1 MSSRSNFI
9 FGPFADSAWK
19 QPKIASHADPAVAR
33 HLFAKT
39 PQRTTRALC
48 VAAMRELRPI
58 SLDACLRVPTT
69 SRAGARAS
77 LLPPS
82 LPLPVPRLAL
92 ALSRGKRSRHGRCH
106 EAQATAAIPAA
117 PSHRGR
123 SRVCYHLRLAS
134 PSPSR
139 ALVAAEFH
147 RRAAAGTGDSGGVA
161 FRRSARRGRR

>member
-1 MSSRSNFI
+1 MVHSLIRPGNSPKSRPTLIPPSPATCLQKRPN
-9 FGPFADSAWK
+9 GRHAPCAWR
-19 QPKIASHADPAVAR
+19 PCASCA
-33 HLFAKT
+33 
-39 PQRTTRALC
+39 
-48 VAAMRELRPI
+48 PI

-92 ALSRGKRSRHGRCH
+92 ALSRGKRSRHGRRR
-106 EAQATAAIPAA
+106 EAQATAAVPAA

-123 SRVCYHLRLAS
+123 SRVRHHLRLAS

-147 RRAAAGTGDSGGVA
+147 RRAAAAGAVTLTP
-161 FRRSARRGRR
+161 